1 MIPRYYRSDGAV
13 VRMKTYLHADEL
25 NELIKCMV
33 CGDTSTGFHYGIHSC
48 EGCKG
53 FFRRSLNQHESY
65 TCSNNGQCEIS
76 LYTRNQCQLCRWKKC
91 LGVGMSK
98 DGSRLGRRSKRMIE
112 KMHETIAKQR
122 NQGDMTVKPA
132 GFYSNH
138 PDLFAQG
145 KYGPGGMPPGGMNHP
160 GGPQGAMLG
169 HHMPPGMGGM
179 PMGGMGAMYGHPS
192 MGGGMGGFPMAAMLG
207 GDGQVNPQVVMEH
220 MRSISTIIK
229 QELEQGGQERDPPS
243 FNETSTP
250 PEGSPPPI
258 HSRRSSVTGCQDT
271 CPSATM
277 QQSAMQSPTITSLST
292 PPFRAGDPRGNGV
305 DLYSAVKLSS
315 PGNNTAQRQDTSPS
329 VPQSKFDKFEEE
341 YSHCAYRSESAPN
354 SNEPPTAMEV
364 DEAAYSRLPMSTIS
378 KMLRSGQPVI
388 LIPKDVSREGR
399 EGEKGHRDVVIPP
412 SPTVVVIDNQKE
424 LDADMDDRER
434 DDDEEKSNRSDSRDS
449 PSSSKYAHGVSMK
462 RRKSLE
468 EFPLPHGKQITS
480 YSPLQGHSG
489 QFFQIPSSFPQGMSP
504 ATFLP
509 SHSPL
514 GSPWSPIAMTRPPL
528 AISSSFMP
536 ASPPHLSM
544 AMSPM
549 GSPFMV
555 HNAKMHH
562 AASMDRKSNHSPL
575 NPKSPHNPL
584 HQRVRSTPDPDKS
597 ERSPSFSPSLHPSK
611 SPSSPHQNHKPFIK
625 EEPGLQDEPKIDAPR
640 SGMLENFNPNEPI
653 TPEMKTKL
661 EKIIHDVN
669 KVYHDTCHYTFRRIK
684 FLRERYF
691 PQLGEDEE
699 LNGRLHSKYDH
710 DCSKCDPPP
719 GFPTGP
725 IPPRELDP
733 ADGPIDGQ
741 KMWTFFSNK
750 FTSQI
755 TRIVNFSKMIPG
767 FKQLDREDQIT
778 LIKTGLFEVL
788 TIRFST
794 VVDVA
799 TNTVYWWT
807 TGDTF
812 SLVDAHKMPM
822 GNLFDLLFD
831 FGQRVNRMM
840 LDDSEYALMSAVVI
854 MSADRP
860 GLKNRKLIREVQL
873 DLLKALQLE
882 ISDNHPDD
890 DQLFF
895 RLLTTIPKLR
905 EISPEH
911 TRRLMDL
918 KIRQPGV
925 SFPPLHAEI
934 FDLDKE
940 DAAES
945 S

>member
-1 MIPRYYRSDGAV
+1 MLVA
-13 VRMKTYLHADEL
+13 RMKSYLPADEL

-122 NQGDMTVKPA
+122 NQGDLTGKPA

-138 PDLFAQG
+138 QGLFEHAG
-145 KYGPGGMPPGGMNHP
+145 KYGPGALPPAGMNHP
-160 GGPQGAMLG
+160 GGPHGPMLG
-169 HHMPPGMGGM
+169 HHMAGGMGGM
-179 PMGGMGAMYGHPS
+179 PMGGMGAMYGH
-192 MGGGMGGFPMAAMLG
+192 MGAMPGGMGGFPMAAMLG
-207 GDGQVNPQVVMEH
+207 GDGQVNPQVVMDH

-229 QELEQGGQERDPPS
+229 QELEQGGHDPYT
-243 FNETSTP
+243 EVSTP
-250 PEGSPPPI
+250 PEGSPPPV
-258 HSRRSSVTGCQDT
+258 HSRRSSVGCSDG
-271 CPSATM
+271 SATM
-277 QQSAMQSPTITSLST
+277 QQNAMQSPTITSLST
-292 PPFRAGDPRGNGV
+292 PFRPGEQRGNNSV
-305 DLYSAVKLSS
+305 ELYSAIKLPS
-315 PGNNTAQRQDTSPS
+315 PGSTATQRQDGSPNVC
-329 VPQSKFDKFEEE
+329 VPSKVDEE
-341 YSHCAYRSESAPN
+341 YQPCARPN
-354 SNEPPTAMEV
+354 SQQSGEPTAMEV
-364 DEAAYSRLPMSTIS
+364 DESAYSKLPMSTIS

-388 LIPKDVSREGR
+388 LIPKDVSRE
-399 EGEKGHRDVVIPP
+399 EKSHKDIVIPP
-412 SPTVVVIDNQKE
+412 SPTVVVVENQRE
-424 LDADMDDRER
+424 VDSEMADDR
-434 DDDEEKSNRSDSRDS
+434 DDDDEKSTKSDSRDS
-449 PSSSKYAHGVSMK
+449 PSSSKYAHQMSSMK
-462 RRKSLE
+462 RRKSLGE
-468 EFPLPHGKQITS
+468 DFPIPPGKQMTS
-480 YSPLQGHSG
+480 FPSIQGPGG
-489 QFFQIPSSFPQGMSP
+489 QFFLGGSFPQGMPP
-504 ATFLP
+504 ASFLP

-514 GSPWSPIAMTRPPL
+514 SSPWSPMAISRPNL
-528 AISSSFMP
+528 AISASFMP
-536 ASPPHLSM
+536 ASPPHITM
-544 AMSPM
+544 TN
-549 GSPFMV
+549 PFMV
-555 HNAKMHH
+555 PNPKIH
-562 AASMDRKSNHSPL
+562 ATPVDRKSNHSPL
-575 NPKSPHNPL
+575 NPCKSPQTQSHA
-584 HQRVRSTPDPDKS
+584 RVRSPPEHDKHDHS
-597 ERSPSFSPSLHPSK
+597 LPSPSFSSPARGAR
-611 SPSSPHQNHKPFIK
+611 SPSSPK
-625 EEPGLQDEPKIDAPR
+625 EVKQVKKEPGVPDEPDPKPR
-640 SGMLENFNPNEPI
+640 GGLPEFNMDEPI
-653 TPEMKTKL
+653 TAEMKAKL
-661 EKIIHDVN
+661 HKIIHDVN

-691 PQLGEDEE
+691 PHLGEDEE

-719 GFPTGP
+719 GFPTSLT
-725 IPPRELDP
+725 PPRELDP
-733 ADGPIDGQ
+733 AEGAIDGQ
-741 KMWTFFSNK
+741 RMWTFFSNK

-799 TNTVYWWT
+799 TNTVHWWT

-812 SLVDAHKMPM
+812 SLIDAHKMPM

-860 GLKNRKLIREVQL
+860 GLKNRKLIKEVQL

-882 ISDNHPDD
+882 ISDNHPED
-890 DQLFF
+890 DQLFA

-918 KIRQPGV
+918 KIQQPGV

-940 DAAES
+940 ENTDTS
-945 S
+945 